1 MKQSNYQK
9 SKKFG
14 YFHYNLNLFQVEPG
28 SKCAIWGIGCVG
40 LATIMGCKEAGASEI
55 IAVDINS
62 TKEKIAREFGATAF
76 CNPKEYD
83 EPIQNVRKW

>member
-1 MKQSNYQK
+1 MKLCNYQK
-9 SKKFG
+9 SEKFAHFG
-14 YFHYNLNLFQVEPG
+14 CNSNFFQVEPG

-55 IAVDINS
+55 IAVDINPA
-62 TKEKIAREFGATAF
+62 KEKIAREFGATAF

-83 EPIQNVRKW
+83 EPIQNVRKR